1 MTSFLLSVF
10 VFCALA
16 GGALGVYLLP
26 VLIGWARR
34 APDLGAIV
42 VINILLGWTFAGW
55 VVALALAFRNTSP
68 GSPMVQVVQ
77 NLPSTLPPASLHSA
91 GWAGPPGSP
100 PPDRDGAAPPLILPP
115 RPPAPGRH
123 PGQPGQP

>member
-1 MTSFLLSVF
+1 VTSFLLSVF

-77 NLPSTLPPASLHSA
+77 NLPSALPPASSLHSA

-100 PPDRDGAAPPLILPP
+100 SPHRDGSAPPLILPP
-115 RPPAPGRH
+115 RPPVPGH
-123 PGQPGQP
+123 PGQP